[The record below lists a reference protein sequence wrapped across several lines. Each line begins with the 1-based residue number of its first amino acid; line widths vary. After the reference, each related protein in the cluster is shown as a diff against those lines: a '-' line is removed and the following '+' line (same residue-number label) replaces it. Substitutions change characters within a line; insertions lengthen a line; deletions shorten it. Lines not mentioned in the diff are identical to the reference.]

1 LNFCFPNIMEV
12 SIMKRYFVFTVAV
25 IAVLSLTISIYAAG
39 GARGSATANT
49 AVGGGR
55 GNANAVMGGGGM
67 GGGMGGGRGG
77 QAGGGGMGG
86 GRGGT
91 ATAAGTNRGGYLNVD
106 SINTSIKAIE
116 EQLAL
121 VKKAM
126 DSVQTTTSSAS
137 AQNANQAG
145 GADLQTIMDQMQKRT
160 ETIQAA
166 ATAIGEQVLV
176 LKGSQAQIEQQAEIA
191 ELQSI
196 ITTANEE
203 RAAKTAALVQSII
216 DARQKEFQATAT
228 KLGIAVQSQTQRGG
242 RGGGAGGRGGGGRGA
257 ASFTPP
263 EGGFKYSD

>member
-1 LNFCFPNIMEV
+1 MEV

-25 IAVLSLTISIYAAG
+25 IAVLSLTISLYGAG
-39 GARGSATANT
+39 GARGGATTNNA
-49 AVGGGR
+49 AAGGGR
-55 GNANAVMGGGGM
+55 GNTTAVM
-67 GGGMGGGRGG
+67 GGGMGGGGGGRGG
-77 QAGGGGMGG
+77 QMGG

-126 DSVQTTTSSAS
+126 DSVQTATSSAS
-137 AQNANQAG
+137 AQNANQPG

-176 LKGSQAQIEQQAEIA
+176 LKGSQAQIEQQADIA